1 MLNKIKVAV
10 VDDHQIFRLGLVT
23 SLERFEEID
32 VIHDFASA
40 EEFLDF
46 ANHAK
51 SLPDIVLS
59 DMKMTGMDGAQ
70 MISKALERHHELKFI
85 GLSVYESHLH
95 VVSMFKAGAR
105 GYLLKDST
113 PTEIAE
119 AIKTV
124 YEQGYFFNQTI
135 SLKLLKSILD
145 KDVIKN
151 FKGKTMDD
159 LGEQEVSIL
168 KLICDEKT
176 NTEIADT
183 LNLGVKTVENYRN
196 KLLQKTGARNTA
208 GLVIYAVKKGFIV
221 A

>member
-1 MLNKIKVAV
+1 MTIKIKVAV

-23 SLERFEEID
+23 SLERFNEID
-32 VIHDFASA
+32 VTNDFGSA

-46 ANHAK
+46 ANHTK
-51 SLPDIVLS
+51 TLPDIVLS

-70 MISKALERHHELKFI
+70 MISKVLEKHSEIKFI

-113 PTEIAE
+113 PTEIVE

-124 YEQGYFFNQTI
+124 HEQGYFFNQTI

-151 FKGKTMDD
+151 FKGKTVDD

-176 NTEIADT
+176 NSEIADM